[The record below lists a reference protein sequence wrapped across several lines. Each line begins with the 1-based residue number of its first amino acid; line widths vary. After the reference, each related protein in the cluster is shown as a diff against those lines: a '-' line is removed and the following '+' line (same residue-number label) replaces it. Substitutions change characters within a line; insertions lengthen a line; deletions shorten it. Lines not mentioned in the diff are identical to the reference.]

1 MEGFSKLEL
10 QSRMQRETRE
20 GLEVVEEGVGLL
32 VLKSMDFW
40 WSWRMTGLELREGID
55 CCLEM

>member
-20 GLEVVEEGVGLL
+20 GLEVVEVAWAYL
-32 VLKSMDFW
+32 F
-40 WSWRMTGLELREGID
+40 
-55 CCLEM
+55 